1 MVEQSKESTDMQAA
15 SSRQLLEHSRSNNQ
29 IAADATA
36 QETLQGPVMMAN
48 SEEVLWSLKGSGH
61 KSDERTN
68 LCLIEGTPQFHGSSP
83 IILQDS
89 NIEDTV
95 NCLNN

>member
-1 MVEQSKESTDMQAA
+1 
-15 SSRQLLEHSRSNNQ
+15 
-29 IAADATA
+29 
-36 QETLQGPVMMAN
+36 MMAN